1 MASASEDLERTART
15 LVNEG
20 IVPNASN
27 AYKCDN
33 MVYHPSYGMLVR
45 NHGISQTFVS
55 QDVNT
60 PDYISSLKGLEWSP
74 MSPAF
79 RYPSPMFEQWNPK
92 GIAVDPRNP
101 DHVYSGSVLHGLM
114 RLDLANPSNSLRLSR
129 DNDPAKSE
137 TDWLLCSPHSR
148 NLRLPVRFQRQHSMI
163 TAICGR
169 PGGISI
175 SGKGARLRGDMVL
188 DS

>member
-1 MASASEDLERTART
+1 M
-15 LVNEG
+15 
-20 IVPNASN
+20 
-27 AYKCDN
+27 
-33 MVYHPSYGMLVR
+33 
-45 NHGISQTFVS
+45 S

-129 DNDPAKSE
+129 DNDPGKIGDRLVVVQPAFKEFEASCPFSAPAF
-137 TDWLLCSPHSR
+137 DDYG
-148 NLRLPVRFQRQHSMI
+148 NLWATWWDFDL
-163 TAICGR
+163 
-169 PGGISI
+169 
-175 SGKGARLRGDMVL
+175 
-188 DS
+188 